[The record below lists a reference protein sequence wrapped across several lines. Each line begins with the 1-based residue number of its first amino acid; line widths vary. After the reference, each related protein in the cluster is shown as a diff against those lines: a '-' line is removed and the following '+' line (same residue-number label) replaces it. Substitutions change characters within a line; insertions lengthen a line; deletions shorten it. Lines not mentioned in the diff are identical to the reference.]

1 MFGTYI
7 NDTVKMFKPVLF
19 ENTRVHVIWIDRFQH
34 SSAMSQVSLTFK
46 MPVIERN
53 ANIIQSQAFEKL
65 GVGIR
70 EEIFKELNNI
80 CEMR

>member
-1 MFGTYI
+1 
-7 NDTVKMFKPVLF
+7 
-19 ENTRVHVIWIDRFQH
+19 
-34 SSAMSQVSLTFK
+34 MSQVSLTFK